1 MTPRIRGIVDG
12 RFFGRIGTLE
22 GRGGKEMRISTSAD
36 GNGPAISLR
45 SVSVSY
51 GDRVIISD
59 ASLEAKR
66 GDVIGFMGPNGAG
79 KSTMLRVLAGLV
91 VPRQGSGQV
100 LGYALGEHCHAP
112 FGIMLETP
120 PFIEEK
126 TGKENLILLAR
137 LRGVEC
143 RDVQKYCA
151 ACMGTVGLD
160 PEQDVP
166 VKCYSQGMRKRLG
179 LAQSLLGAP
188 PLYLFDEPMNG
199 LDPLGVV
206 VLRNCIQ
213 KLSNRG
219 AVVVVSSHLLGE
231 LERVCT
237 KVYMFNAGAVF
248 PVAPR
253 NGESGW
259 LERVYVNS
267 VLGREQ

>member
-1 MTPRIRGIVDG
+1 MGA
-12 RFFGRIGTLE
+12 
-22 GRGGKEMRISTSAD
+22 STSVV
-36 GNGPAISLR
+36 GGGPAISLR
-45 SVSVSY
+45 NVSVSY
-51 GDRVIISD
+51 RDRIVFSN

-100 LGYALGEHCHAP
+100 LGHALGEHRHVP

-126 TGKENLILLAR
+126 TGRENLVLLAK
-137 LRGVEC
+137 LRGVASG
-143 RDVQKYCA
+143 DIQKYCD
-151 ACMGTVGLD
+151 ACMRTVGLD
-160 PEQDVP
+160 PKLNVP
-166 VKCYSQGMRKRLG
+166 VKSYSQGMRKRLA
-179 LAQSLLGAP
+179 LAQSLLAAP

-199 LDPLGVV
+199 LDPLGVIT
-206 VLRNCIQ
+206 LRNCIQ
-213 KLSNRG
+213 KLANRG
-219 AVVVVSSHLLGE
+219 AVVVVSSHLLSE

-237 KVYMFNAGAVF
+237 KVYMFNKGAVF
-248 PVAPR
+248 PVAPQG
-253 NGESGW
+253 GESGW

>member
-1 MTPRIRGIVDG
+1 
-12 RFFGRIGTLE
+12 
-22 GRGGKEMRISTSAD
+22 MRVSMPVGD
-36 GNGPAISLR
+36 DDMAIALKD
-45 SVSVSY
+45 VSVSY
-51 GDRVIISD
+51 KGRVIFSN
-59 ASLEAKR
+59 ASLDAKR

-91 VPRQGSGQV
+91 IPRQGSGHV
-100 LGYALGEHCHAP
+100 LGYPLGGRGHAP

-126 TGKENLILLAR
+126 TGRENLVLLSK

-143 RDVQKYCA
+143 KDVHAYCA
-151 ACMGTVGLD
+151 ACMKTVGL
-160 PEQDVP
+160 EAAHDVP

-179 LAQSLLGAP
+179 WAQSLLGMP

-206 VLRNCIQ
+206 VLRNCIR
-213 KLSNRG
+213 KLSDRG
-219 AVVVVSSHLLGE
+219 AVVVVSSHLLAE

-237 KVYMFNAGAVF
+237 KVYMFNDGAVF
-248 PVAPR
+248 PVTSQ
-253 NGESGW
+253 GEASGW

-267 VLGREQ
+267 VLGKEQ